1 VQILQVGSEA
11 TQYRP
16 NVNGGLR
23 LTATDVAVLL
33 ILKALSGVMA
43 LNSGRRPGATGP
55 CIQAKSTETYAD
67 RTRRLGDS
75 GSPDWRSQCL
85 YVFYRVYYSLPE
97 SDLVVLLLAGR
108 KKSQGRDV
116 PLAIRY
122 LKDFEKGR

>member
-1 VQILQVGSEA
+1 MQILQVGSEA

-23 LTATDVAVLL
+23 LTATDIAVLL
-33 ILKALSGVMA
+33 ILKALSGMMA

-67 RTRRLGDS
+67 RTSRLWDS

-85 YVFYRVYYSLPE
+85 YVLYRVDYSLPE
-97 SDLVVLLLAGR
+97 RDLVVLLLAGR
-108 KKSQGRDV
+108 KKSQGQDI

>member
-1 VQILQVGSEA
+1 VQILQAGSEA

-16 NVNGGLR
+16 NVNGVLR

-43 LNSGRRPGATGP
+43 LNSGRCQGKTGP
-55 CIQAKSTETYAD
+55 FFQAKSTETYAD
-67 RTRRLGDS
+67 RTSRLWDS

-97 SDLVVLLLAGR
+97 SDLVVLLLAVR
-108 KKSQGRDV
+108 KKSQGRDIF
-116 PLAIRY
+116 LAIRY
-122 LKDFEKGR
+122 LKEFEKGR